1 MTAAPGNPSPVD
13 LPTTDPPIADP
24 PVAVGTLASPELL
37 GASHTDRQQLVRRIL
52 DSGIDHV
59 FTADHVSFHNGN
71 GMDGLIN
78 AATLC
83 ALHPDLKVVV
93 GVYLLALR
101 HPITV
106 ARQLATLASNA
117 PGQLILGVGIGGED
131 RNEVAMCDVDP
142 ATRGRRTNECLEI
155 VQALL
160 AGETLDFDG
169 SFFQFERARIQ
180 PQPNVP
186 VPFLIGGRSDQA
198 LARAARYGDGWLA
211 SWCSPRRFAEAV
223 AEINEHCM
231 RAGRA
236 APKQHGLQIWVGIDE
251 DRAVARDRLA
261 TGMQAFYRIPFE
273 RFEKYSPY
281 GTPQQIAESLAAF
294 REAGC
299 QLFNLM
305 PVAASEQAGID
316 GIAEIKRLLND

>member
-1 MTAAPGNPSPVD
+1 MTVATAGG
-13 LPTTDPPIADP
+13 P
-24 PVAVGTLASPELL
+24 PVTVGTVASPELL
-37 GASHTDRQQLVRRIL
+37 AAPYAERQHLVRRIL
-52 DSGIDHV
+52 DNGLDHV
-59 FTADHVSFHNGN
+59 FTADHISFHNGN

-101 HPITV
+101 HPIAV

-131 RNEVAMCDVDP
+131 RNEIAMCGIDP
-142 ATRGRRTNECLEI
+142 ATRGRRTDECLQI

-160 AGETLDFDG
+160 TGETLDFDG
-169 SFFQFERARIQ
+169 RFFQFERARIQ
-180 PQPNVP
+180 PQPDLP
-186 VPFLIGGRSDQA
+186 IPFLIGGRSEHA

-211 SWCSPRRFAEAV
+211 TWCSPRRFAEAV
-223 AEINEHCM
+223 TEIEERCD

-236 APKQHGLQIWVGIDE
+236 APHQHGLQIWVGIDE
-251 DRAVARDRLA
+251 DRTVAGERLA
-261 TGMQAFYRIPFE
+261 EGMQAFYRIPFE

-281 GTPQQIAESLAAF
+281 GTPKQIAESLAAY
-294 REAGC
+294 RDAGC
-299 QLFNLM
+299 SLFNLM
-305 PVAASEQAGID
+305 PIAASDAAGID
-316 GIAEIKRLLND
+316 GIAEVKRLLNV

>member
-1 MTAAPGNPSPVD
+1 V
-13 LPTTDPPIADP
+13 PPL
-24 PVAVGTLASPELL
+24 AVGTIASPELL
-37 GASHTDRQQLVRRIL
+37 AAAHPQRQQLIGRIL
-52 DSGIDHV
+52 DSGLDHV

-101 HPITV
+101 HPIAV

-117 PGQLILGVGIGGED
+117 PGQLILGIGVGGED
-131 RNEVAMCDVDP
+131 RNEIAMCGVDP
-142 ATRGRRTNECLEI
+142 ATRGRRTDECLHI

-169 SFFQFERARIQ
+169 RFFQFERARIR
-180 PQPNVP
+180 PQPDVP
-186 VPFLIGGRSDQA
+186 VPFLIGGRSDHA
-198 LARAARYGDGWLA
+198 LARTARYGDGWLA

-223 AEINEHCM
+223 AVIDDHCS
-231 RAGRA
+231 RAGRT
-236 APKQHGLQIWVGIDE
+236 APKRHGLQIWVGIDE

-261 TGMQAFYRIPFE
+261 QGLEAFYRIPFE

-281 GTPQQIAESLAAF
+281 GTPEQIAESLAEF
-294 REAGC
+294 RDVGC
-299 QLFNLM
+299 RLFNLM
-305 PVAASEQAGID
+305 PVAASEAAGID
-316 GIAEIKRLLND
+316 GIAEVKRLLDN

>member
-1 MTAAPGNPSPVD
+1 M
-13 LPTTDPPIADP
+13 P

-37 GASHTDRQQLVRRIL
+37 AAAHPQRQQLVRRIL
-52 DSGIDHV
+52 DSGLDHV

-83 ALHPDLKVVV
+83 ALDPDLTVVV

-101 HPITV
+101 HPIAV

-117 PGQLILGVGIGGED
+117 PGQLIMGVGVGGED
-131 RNEVAMCDVDP
+131 RNEIAMCGVDP
-142 ATRGRRTNECLEI
+142 ATRGRRTDECLQI

-169 SFFQFERARIQ
+169 RFFQFEHARIQ
-180 PQPNVP
+180 PQPEAA
-186 VPFLIGGRSDQA
+186 VPFLIGGRSKRA
-198 LARAARYGDGWLA
+198 LERAARYGDGWLA
-211 SWCSPRRFAEAV
+211 SWCSPSRFAEAV
-223 AEINEHCM
+223 AVIDDHCD

-236 APKQHGLQIWVGIDE
+236 APKRHGLQIWVGIDE
-251 DRAVARDRLA
+251 DRAVARERLA
-261 TGMQAFYRIPFE
+261 KGLQAFYRIPFE

-281 GTPQQIAESLAAF
+281 GTPQQIAESLAEF
-294 REAGC
+294 RDAGC
-299 QLFNLM
+299 RLFNLM
-305 PVAASEQAGID
+305 PVAASEAAGID
-316 GIAEIKRLLND
+316 GIAEVKRLLNN